1 MSFALTTEKIQKFFG
16 LDGASDY
23 ENDFEY
29 SQPVQA
35 TQKVQQTA
43 HRQSQYSNQPLGE
56 AQNRQTTESRG
67 RHQVNRSSTVRES
80 SSRNESNVLSMEK
93 AVVSRESKMEN
104 KSQGRVKGDGQVK
117 KIAIIEPRTYTEAK
131 DIAKAIFRNEVVI
144 INFRLVEEAQA
155 RRIVDFLTGTVYA
168 LDGDIQRLDGLMFIC
183 TPPNMEIDSAVAKS
197 LLRTQFSDF

>member
-23 ENDFEY
+23 DNDFEY

-35 TQKVQQTA
+35 TQEVRQPA
-43 HRQSQYSNQPLGE
+43 HRQSQYSKQPTRE
-56 AQNRQTTESRG
+56 PQNRSTSEPRGGRQT
-67 RHQVNRSSTVRES
+67 NRSSTARES
-80 SSRNESNVLSMEK
+80 SSKNESNVLSMEK
-93 AVVSRESKMEN
+93 AVVSRESRTEN
-104 KSQGRVKGDGQVK
+104 KHQGKVKGDGQVK

-144 INFRLVEEAQA
+144 INFRLVEESQA

-183 TPPNMEIDSAVAKS
+183 TPANMEIDSAVAKS